1 MKKKRINLALAAF
14 LLGGIATTLPTLGK
28 IIVFTGISL
37 VLYMTYDE
45 FSYNHDHKQN
55 AGGMKYE

>member
-14 LLGGIATTLPTLGK
+14 LLGGITTLMPTLGK
-28 IIVFTGISL
+28 IIIFTGISI

-45 FSYNHDHKQN
+45 FSYNHDHKQTV
-55 AGGMKYE
+55 GGTE